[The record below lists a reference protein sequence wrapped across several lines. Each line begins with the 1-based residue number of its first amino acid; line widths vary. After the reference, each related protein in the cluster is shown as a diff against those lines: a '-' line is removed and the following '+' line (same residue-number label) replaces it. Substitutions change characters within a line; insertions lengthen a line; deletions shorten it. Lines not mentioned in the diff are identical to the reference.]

1 MKHIP
6 YKFLWLVALVLA
18 FSSCKKTLEIDPR
31 QSIDIS
37 GALSSRDNINA
48 AITGIY
54 GRLKNLR
61 VYGRDLIA
69 LPEAL
74 ADNGFVTQKS
84 GRLIGETINN
94 PGAHFTTGL
103 YQQSYYAIAEIN
115 LALAAIPGAQG
126 TPAITQAERDNWE
139 GQLRFLRALF
149 LHNLV
154 RVYAYDPG
162 MGVAG
167 QDRGGVPITLS
178 TPTTVEEA
186 IKVLGPRVSVDS
198 IYNVIYN
205 DLNRANTQL
214 ANSASA
220 NVFPQFATKVAAQAL
235 FSRVA
240 LYRKDYT
247 NCKRWADSAIN
258 FAGGRLV
265 AANSVVQSWRNPVHP
280 ESLFEIRF
288 ANQAE
293 NNGVNESPQTTFTTL
308 LTPGNPGVV
317 GGFGDLVPP
326 PALRT
331 ELGIAGA
338 FGPATITSRTDDARN
353 FLYEVGSPARGTAYV
368 ECTKFIGKNGFPNLD
383 NIPVIRI
390 PEVFMNR
397 AEAMATPGSP
407 VFDETAARN
416 DLIRLKQN
424 RYSTY
429 ATTQQAFDNAL
440 TGSALFEEIIRQRRL
455 EFAYEGHRFFDLK
468 RLGRD
473 IVGKAQSTGI
483 LYTDFRILPPFP
495 IRETDLNPGLL
506 QNFGY

>member
-1 MKHIP
+1 MKKIN
-6 YKFLWLVALVLA
+6 YNLLWLVALVLVI
-18 FSSCKKTLEIDPR
+18 SSCKKTIQVDPR
-31 QSIDIS
+31 QSIDIED
-37 GALSSRDNINA
+37 AFSSRDNINA
-48 AITGIY
+48 SITGIY

-84 GRLIGETINN
+84 GRLINETLNA

-103 YQQSYYAIAEIN
+103 YQQSYFAIAEIN
-115 LALAAIPGAQG
+115 LALAAIPRLQT
-126 TPAITQAERDNWE
+126 TPAVTQSERDNWE

-167 QDRGGVPITLS
+167 QDRGGIPISLS
-178 TPTTVEEA
+178 TPTTVDEA
-186 IKVLGPRVSVDS
+186 VKVLGPRVSVDS
-198 IYNVIYN
+198 IYNVIYR
-205 DLNRANTQL
+205 DLTSANLQL
-214 ANSASA
+214 TNTASAS
-220 NVFPQFATKVAAQAL
+220 VFPQFGTKVAAQAL
-235 FSRVA
+235 FARVA
-240 LYRKDYT
+240 LYRRDYT
-247 NCKRWADSAIN
+247 NAKRWADSAIN

-265 AANSVVQSWRNPVHP
+265 NAGSVVQSWRNPVHP

-308 LTPGNPGVV
+308 LIPGNPGVV

-326 PALRT
+326 PALRA

-338 FGPATITSRTDDARN
+338 FGPATVTSRTDDARN
-353 FLYEVGSPARGTAYV
+353 LLYEVGSPARGTAYV

-383 NIPVIRI
+383 NIPVIRV
-390 PEVFMNR
+390 PELFLIR
-397 AEAMATPGSP
+397 AEAMATTGSA

-416 DLIRLKQN
+416 DLIRIKQN
-424 RYSTY
+424 RYTNY
-429 ATTQQAFDNAL
+429 ATTQQSFDAGL

-455 EFAYEGHRFFDLK
+455 EFAFEGHRFFDLK

-473 IVGKAQSTGI
+473 ITGKAQSGN
-483 LYTDFRILPPFP
+483 LPYTDFRVLAPFP
-495 IRETDLNPGLL
+495 VRETDLNPALL

>member
-1 MKHIP
+1 MKKIN
-6 YKFLWLVALVLA
+6 YNLLWLVALVLVI
-18 FSSCKKTLEIDPR
+18 SSCKKTIQVDPR
-31 QSIDIS
+31 QSIDIED
-37 GALSSRDNINA
+37 AFNSRDNINA

-103 YQQSYYAIAEIN
+103 YQQSYFAIAEIN
-115 LALAAIPGAQG
+115 LALAAIPRLQT
-126 TPAITQAERDNWE
+126 TPAVTQAERNNWE
-139 GQLRFLRALF
+139 GQLLFLRALF

-167 QDRGGVPITLS
+167 QDRGGIPISLS
-178 TPTTVEEA
+178 TPTTVDEA
-186 IKVLGPRVSVDS
+186 VKVLGPRVSVDS
-198 IYNVIYN
+198 IYNVIYR
-205 DLNRANTQL
+205 DLTSANLQL
-214 ANSASA
+214 TNTASAS
-220 NVFPQFATKVAAQAL
+220 VFPQFGTKVAAQAL
-235 FSRVA
+235 FARVA
-240 LYRKDYT
+240 LNRRDYA
-247 NCKRWADSAIN
+247 NAKRWADSAIN

-265 AANSVVQSWRNPVHP
+265 NSSSVVQSWRNPVHP

-308 LTPGNPGVV
+308 LIPGNPGVV

-353 FLYEVGSPARGTAYV
+353 LLYEVGSPARGTAYV

-383 NIPVIRI
+383 NIPVIRV
-390 PEVFMNR
+390 PELFLIR
-397 AEAMATPGSP
+397 AEAMATPGSA
-407 VFDETAARN
+407 VLDETAARN
-416 DLIRLKQN
+416 DLIRIKQN
-424 RYSTY
+424 RYSSY
-429 ATTQQAFDNAL
+429 ATSQQTFDAAL

-455 EFAYEGHRFFDLK
+455 EFAFEGHRFFDLK

-473 IVGKAQSTGI
+473 ITNKAQSGNL
-483 LYTDFRILPPFP
+483 LYTDFRVLAPFP
-495 IRETDLNPGLL
+495 VRETDLNPALL

>member
-1 MKHIP
+1 MKRIH
-6 YKFLWLVALVLA
+6 YKFLWLVALVVA
-18 FSSCKKTLEIDPR
+18 IASCKKELEVDPR
-31 QSIDIS
+31 QSIRIED
-37 GALSSRDNINA
+37 ALGSRDNINA

-84 GRLIGETINN
+84 GRLINETTNVQN
-94 PGAHFTTGL
+94 AHFTAGF
-103 YQQSYYAIAEIN
+103 YQQSYFGIAEIN
-115 LALAAIPGAQG
+115 LALAAIPTAQG
-126 TPAITQAERDNWE
+126 TPAITAAERDNWE
-139 GQLRFLRALF
+139 GQLKFLRGLF
-149 LHNLV
+149 LFNLV
-154 RVYAYDPG
+154 RVYGYDPG
-162 MGVAG
+162 VGVPG
-167 QDRGGVPITLS
+167 QDRGGIPISLS
-178 TPTTVEEA
+178 TPTVVAEA
-186 IKVLGPRVSVDS
+186 VKVLGPRVSVDS
-198 IYNVIYN
+198 IYNVIYR
-205 DLNRANTQL
+205 DLTQANLQL

-220 NVFPQFATKVAAQAL
+220 SVFPQFATKVAVQGL

-240 LYRKDYT
+240 LTRKDYT

-265 AANSVVQSWRNPVHP
+265 NSGSVVNSWRNPVHP

-308 LTPGNPGVV
+308 LVPGNPGVV
-317 GGFGDLVPP
+317 GGFGDLVPTP
-326 PALRT
+326 VLRT

-353 FLYEVGSPARGTAYV
+353 LLYEVGSPARGTAYV

-383 NIPVIRI
+383 NLPVIRI
-390 PEVFMNR
+390 PEVYLNR

-416 DLIRLKQN
+416 DLIRIKQN
-424 RYSTY
+424 RYTNY
-429 ATTQQAFDNAL
+429 AVSQQTFDNGL
-440 TGSALFEEIIRQRRL
+440 TGSALFEEILRQRRL
-455 EFAYEGHRFFDLK
+455 ELAFEGSRFFDLK

-473 IVGKAQSTGI
+473 IVKAQSAN
-483 LYTDFRILPPFP
+483 LAYTDFRILAPFP
-495 IRETDLNPGLL
+495 IRETDLNPLLL

>member
-1 MKHIP
+1 MKRIH
-6 YKFLWLVALVLA
+6 YKFLWLVALVVA
-18 FSSCKKTLEIDPR
+18 TASCKKELQVDPR
-31 QSIDIS
+31 QSVRFED
-37 GALSSRDNINA
+37 ALGTRDNINA
-48 AITGIY
+48 SITGIY

-84 GRLIGETINN
+84 GRLINETTNVQN
-94 PGAHFTTGL
+94 AHFTTGL
-103 YQQSYYAIAEIN
+103 YQQSYYGIAEIN
-115 LALAAIPGAQG
+115 LALAAIPTVQG
-126 TPAITQAERDNWE
+126 TPAITTAERDNWE
-139 GQLRFLRALF
+139 GQLKFLRALF
-149 LHNLV
+149 LFNLV
-154 RVYAYDPG
+154 RSYAYDPA

-167 QDRGGVPITLS
+167 QDRGGIPISLS
-178 TPTTVEEA
+178 TPTTVAEA
-186 IKVLGPRVSVDS
+186 VKVLGPRVSVDS
-198 IYNVIYN
+198 IYNIIYR
-205 DLNRANTQL
+205 DLTQANTQL
-214 ANSASA
+214 ANSSSAS
-220 NVFPQFATKVAAQAL
+220 VFPQFATKVAVQAL
-235 FSRVA
+235 FSRAA
-240 LYRKDYT
+240 LTRKDYT

-265 AANSVVQSWRNPVHP
+265 NAGGVVQSWRNPVHP

-317 GGFGDLVPP
+317 GGFGDLVPTP
-326 PALRT
+326 VLRA
-331 ELGIAGA
+331 ELGIAGN
-338 FGPATITSRTDDARN
+338 FGPATITTRTDDSRN
-353 FLYEVGSPARGTAYV
+353 LLYEVGSPARGTAYV

-390 PEVFMNR
+390 PEVFLNR

-416 DLIRLKQN
+416 DLIRIKQN
-424 RYSTY
+424 RYSNY
-429 ATTQQAFDNAL
+429 AVSQQTFDAGL
-440 TGSALFEEIIRQRRL
+440 TGSFLFEEIIRQRRL
-455 EFAYEGHRFFDLK
+455 ELAFEGSRFFDLK

-473 IVGKAQSTGI
+473 IVKAQSAN
-483 LYTDFRILPPFP
+483 LPYTDFRILAPFP
-495 IRETDLNPGLL
+495 IRETDLNPALF